1 MGLIIYRQISHTI
14 KSQLKKI
21 KIKIKIKIAI
31 ERLLKL
37 FYLLH

>member
-1 MGLIIYRQISHTI
+1 MDLIIYRQISHTI

-21 KIKIKIKIAI
+21 KIKIKTAI